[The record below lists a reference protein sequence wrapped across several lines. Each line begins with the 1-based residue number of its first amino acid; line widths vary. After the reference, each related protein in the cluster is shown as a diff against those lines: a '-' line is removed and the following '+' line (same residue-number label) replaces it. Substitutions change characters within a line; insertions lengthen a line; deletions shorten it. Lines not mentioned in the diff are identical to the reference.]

1 LKRDLLEE
9 RRQSMESVQS
19 LEKVHTP
26 GTVQTAG
33 VLCAVGGAGCLV
45 DGVVSS
51 AVIQSGGATFVVWEV
66 SWILVQSLLLIGVA
80 GLAFSGAAPGW
91 FGGISL
97 GLALL
102 GRVDFVAAEIH
113 SLIIGYDSD
122 LLPLGA
128 LVTAVGMTL
137 VGIAVLRAKRW
148 GGWQRFAPLLAG
160 VYPFVAM
167 FPFIF
172 VTGEPN
178 ELAIAGWGLLWI
190 LLGYAIRSSARER
203 GRLARSN
210 PAPAQS

>member
-33 VLCAVGGAGCLV
+33 VLCAVGGAGWLV

-160 VYPFVAM
+160 VYPSWRCSPSYLSRANR
-167 FPFIF
+167 
-172 VTGEPN
+172 TS
-178 ELAIAGWGLLWI
+178 W
-190 LLGYAIRSSARER
+190 RSRVGDCCGFFSATPS
-203 GRLARSN
+203 GR
-210 PAPAQS
+210 APASEGG